1 MTVVVVLGD
10 AGVDV
15 LTVMH
20 SDLQPGTDTTAT
32 VRSTGGGAGAN
43 VACWLASLGV
53 EVTLMA
59 AVGDDAAGQLCRN
72 ELTSSGVRTALA
84 VYPDAATGCVV
95 VLVDPTGER
104 SMLSDRGANLV
115 LSPADLPEALFRPG
129 AHLHLSGY
137 TLLHDGPRAAGLR
150 ALQLARAVGMTIS
163 VDPASTAPLAAY
175 GPDRFIADTAGAD
188 LLLPNLAEAQLL
200 SGQADSAAAT
210 LALAQR
216 YGAVV
221 VTCGADGAVWA
232 SGGVIGAQPA
242 DPVGVVDT
250 TGAGDAFTAGFLAAW
265 LRGDQLAQCTM
276 AGSGAAARAI
286 TMLGARPS

>member
-1 MTVVVVLGD
+1 MTAVVVLGD
-10 AGVDV
+10 VGVDV

-20 SDLQPGTDTTAT
+20 SELRPGTDTTAT

-59 AVGDDAAGQLCRN
+59 AVGDDAAGQLCRD
-72 ELTSSGVRTALA
+72 ELTSSGVGTALA

-95 VLVDPTGER
+95 VLVDPAGER
-104 SMLSDRGANLV
+104 SMLCDRGANLV

-150 ALQLARAVGMTIS
+150 ALQLARAAGMTIS

-175 GPDRFIADTAGAD
+175 GPDGFLADTAGAD

-200 SGQADSAAAT
+200 SGEGEPAAAA

-232 SGGVIGAQPA
+232 GGGAAGQQQAEPGGVR
-242 DPVGVVDT
+242 DT
-250 TGAGDAFTAGFLAAW
+250 TGAGDAFTAGLLAAW
-265 LRGDQLAQCTM
+265 LTSAPLPECAS
-276 AGSGAAARAI
+276 AGSQVAARAI
-286 TMLGARPS
+286 TVLGARPS